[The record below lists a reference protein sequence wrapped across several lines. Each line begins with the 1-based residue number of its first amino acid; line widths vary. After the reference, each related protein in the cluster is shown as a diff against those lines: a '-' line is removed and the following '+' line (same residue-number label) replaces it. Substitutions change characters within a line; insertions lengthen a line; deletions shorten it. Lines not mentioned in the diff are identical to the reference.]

1 MQIRRLGFVELP
13 DHQHVEQRVA
23 AQVARS
29 AHRSH
34 QRFEWAVLIC
44 DRFEAGEAGFGEQRP
59 ETCRRI
65 DGLAQHQGVDQEA
78 DGILRL
84 RPVASGDEGAEREVG
99 LPCQAVQQ
107 GLNQRRRH
115 SERSGGFGLRQPVER
130 RAAPGVKGE
139 LDRSPAKA
147 LPRRPAMVGG

>member
-1 MQIRRLGFVELP
+1 MQIRRLGFIELP
-13 DHQHVEQRVA
+13 DHQHVEQGVP

-34 QRFEWAVLIC
+34 QRFEWAVLIY
-44 DRFEAGEAGFGEQRP
+44 DRVEAGGAGGGEQGP
-59 ETCRRI
+59 KTGPRI
-65 DGLAQHQGVDQEA
+65 DGLTQHQSVDQEA

-84 RPVASGDEGAEREVG
+84 RPVASGDERAEREVG

-115 SERSGGFGLRQPVER
+115 SERSGGFGLRQPVKR
-130 RAAPGVKGE
+130 RAAPGVKGD
-139 LDRSPAKA
+139 LDGSAAEA
-147 LPRRPAMVGG
+147 LPRRPAPVGG